1 MSFSPFCTNTLCDH
15 NVMTVRQRVSVLSV
29 YRRIIM
35 VKINSVIPGSPC
47 DRAGIR
53 PDDLLS
59 KINGNSVK
67 DVLDYM
73 YYAAETDVVLDLV
86 RHGEEFSVTIKKDE
100 YDDLGLEFET
110 FLMDSKQRCSNNC
123 VFCFI
128 DQMPPGM
135 RETLYF
141 KDDDARLSFL
151 QGNYVTLTNL
161 DQADIDRIIKM
172 KLNIN
177 VSVHTTN
184 PELRVKM
191 MHNRFAGEKLK
202 FIRQLTDSGIKLN
215 CQVVC
220 CPGLND
226 GDELRRTLS
235 DLGEMMPNISSMAVV
250 PVGVTKYRKGLYP
263 LKTFTRETAAETIDI
278 IAEYQE
284 LFLEKYGTRTV
295 FPSDEFFLIAER
307 DIPPAEFY
315 EDYSQYE
322 NGVGMLRSLMDE
334 FSQALETAE
343 WEGGQRTVSIA
354 TGYSP
359 YPIICQLAELAQ
371 EHFPQLKCNVWRIR
385 NDFFGETITVTGL
398 ITAQDLIAQLRY
410 KDLGDQLL
418 ISSAML
424 RSGSDVFLDDMTV
437 PEVEKALNVSIRSSA
452 NDGYEL
458 LDAIMG
464 VSF

>member
-1 MSFSPFCTNTLCDH
+1 
-15 NVMTVRQRVSVLSV
+15 
-29 YRRIIM
+29 M
-35 VKINSVIPGSPC
+35 VKINSVADGSP
-47 DRAGIR
+47 AGR
-53 PDDLLS
+53 CGVREGDLLS
-59 KINGNSVK
+59 AINGHKVK

-73 YYAAETDVVLDLV
+73 YYAAETSVTLDIV
-86 RHGEEFSVTIKKDE
+86 RHGEELTFRVEKDE

-161 DQADIDRIIKM
+161 KQEDIDRIIKM

-202 FIRQLTDSGIKLN
+202 FIRQLAENGIKQN

-235 DLGEMMPNISSMAVV
+235 DLGELMPNITSMAVV
-250 PVGVTKYRKGLYP
+250 PVGVTKYRQGLYP
-263 LKTFTRETAAETIDI
+263 LTTFNKQTAGETIDI
-278 IAEYQE
+278 IAEYQQE
-284 LFLEKYGTRTV
+284 FLRKFGTRTV

-307 DIPPAEFY
+307 DIPEAEFY

-334 FSQALETAE
+334 FTKALEIAE
-343 WEGGQRTVSIA
+343 WEGGDRHVTIA

-359 YPIICQLAELAQ
+359 YPIICQLAKQAEEA
-371 EHFPQLKCNVWRIR
+371 FPQLKCDVVRIR
-385 NDFFGETITVTGL
+385 NDFFGDTITVTGL
-398 ITAQDLIAQLRY
+398 ITAQDLIAQLKGR
-410 KDLGDQLL
+410 DLGDQLL

-424 RSGSDVFLDDMTV
+424 RRDSDVFLDDLTV
-437 PEVEKALNVSIRSSA
+437 PDVERERGVTLRSSA
-452 NDGYEL
+452 SDGYAL

-464 VSF
+464 ITS